1 MDFEIVPVDND
12 LIPSLPDFWRS
23 IPGIGLNPD
32 DDSPAG
38 LRRFLDRN
46 PGLSCAV
53 RVDGRLAGT
62 LLCGWDGRR
71 ARLYHV
77 CVHPDYRGAGIG
89 QAMAARALRTLR
101 GMGAVKCDLVCFQ
114 DNAVG
119 NNFWRRTGWVRR
131 GDLAYWQIPLDRVP
145 DPEPSGGRVPGNGDA
160 L

>member
-1 MDFEIVPVDND
+1 
-12 LIPSLPDFWRS
+12 
-23 IPGIGLNPD
+23 
-32 DDSPAG
+32 
-38 LRRFLDRN
+38 
-46 PGLSCAV
+46 
-53 RVDGRLAGT
+53 
-62 LLCGWDGRR
+62 
-71 ARLYHV
+71 
-77 CVHPDYRGAGIG
+77 IG
-89 QAMAARALRTLR
+89 QAMVARALRTLR